1 MLLWLLQQT
10 TLGLLLLILGVALFL
25 VTKYYKIMGRIKHY
39 VKQGVH
45 APQGWDTFILGHVK
59 QMIAY

>member
-1 MLLWLLQQT
+1 MLFWLLQQT
-10 TLGLLLLILGVALFL
+10 ACGLLLHILGVALFL
-25 VTKYYKIMGRIKHY
+25 VTKYCKIMGRIKYY

-45 APQGWDTFILGHVK
+45 APQGWDTFIIGHVK